1 MEIFKVVLLGESGV
15 GKTSIIS
22 QFVDQTYQE
31 DLQTSTGGTFSSKT
45 FIYGNNQLLKFEI
58 WDTAGQER
66 YRALTTIFYK
76 EANAAI
82 LVYDITR
89 VDSFEQ
95 LQEYWVKQIQ
105 ESAPENIITV
115 ICGNKSDLI
124 NQEKVDEEKARE
136 YAKEIGALF
145 CLTSAKNAYGIND
158 LFIQIAKKY
167 TGEENINIKN
177 DNDEDEGMYNS
188 MPTKSVNQKRETVT
202 LKKENNKD
210 NKDRKKKNCC

>member
-188 MPTKSVNQKRETVT
+188 MPAKNINQKRETVT

-210 NKDRKKKNCC
+210 NKDKKKKKCC

>member
-210 NKDRKKKNCC
+210 NKDKKKKKCC

>member
-188 MPTKSVNQKRETVT
+188 MPTKNINQKRETVT
-202 LKKENNKD
+202 LKKESNKD
-210 NKDRKKKNCC
+210 NKDKKKKKCC

>member
-66 YRALTTIFYK
+66 YRALTTMFYK

-188 MPTKSVNQKRETVT
+188 MPAKNINQKRETVT

-210 NKDRKKKNCC
+210 NKDKKKKKCC

>member
-210 NKDRKKKNCC
+210 SKDTKKKKCC

>member
-188 MPTKSVNQKRETVT
+188 MPTKNINQKRETVT

-210 NKDRKKKNCC
+210 NKDKKKKKCC